1 MREHVFTRKI
11 NQPDSKTS
19 KSVLK
24 FKILG
29 SEKIKFAAK
38 ATAVIS
44 KEGCLWKPAPD
55 QAIYTDRVLPP

>member
-1 MREHVFTRKI
+1 MRDHVFTRKI

-38 ATAVIS
+38 ATAVI
-44 KEGCLWKPAPD
+44 
-55 QAIYTDRVLPP
+55 